1 MRLDHDH
8 IHIIGAGGA
17 GMSAL
22 AKILTGMG
30 HEVTGSDMRGGV
42 ALNALADAGIHVETG
57 HHPELAAAADLVVAS
72 SAVPDDDPEI
82 RAALH
87 AGVEVWRRPRL
98 LQEITARIPTIGA
111 TGTHGKTTTT
121 AMLVTALRS
130 LGQDPSFVV
139 GAEMAGPGTN
149 AHLGADPLMVLEV
162 DEAFRT
168 FASVHLVGLV
178 VTNVEVDH
186 LDHFGT
192 EDDLAKAF
200 TAVAS
205 AVDGPVVCC
214 ADDPGAAAV
223 AAAAGARTY
232 GISEGVD
239 WQISDVQTDASGS
252 MFTLTGPAGSVM
264 AQVPGPGLHL
274 VRNAAGAISLLAE
287 LGTPLEGLGRALVP
301 YRGVA
306 RRFEHR
312 GTVGGVALYDDYAH
326 HPTEVAATVE
336 AARALS
342 PQRLVAVFQPHLYS
356 RTQRFHEEFGDALSS
371 ADLIVVTDVYGAR
384 ENPVPGVTGELVA
397 EAVRRRGAEVLY
409 VAHRADLAGTLAP
422 LARPGDLILTMG
434 AGDVTLVQ
442 SELAPL
448 LEATG

>member
-1 MRLDHDH
+1 
-8 IHIIGAGGA
+8 
-17 GMSAL
+17 
-22 AKILTGMG
+22 
-30 HEVTGSDMRGGV
+30 
-42 ALNALADAGIHVETG
+42 
-57 HHPELAAAADLVVAS
+57 
-72 SAVPDDDPEI
+72 
-82 RAALH
+82 
-87 AGVEVWRRPRL
+87 
-98 LQEITARIPTIGA
+98 
-111 TGTHGKTTTT
+111 
-121 AMLVTALRS
+121 
-130 LGQDPSFVV
+130 
-139 GAEMAGPGTN
+139 
-149 AHLGADPLMVLEV
+149 
-162 DEAFRT
+162 
-168 FASVHLVGLV
+168 
-178 VTNVEVDH
+178 
-186 LDHFGT
+186 
-192 EDDLAKAF
+192 
-200 TAVAS
+200 
-205 AVDGPVVCC
+205 
-214 ADDPGAAAV
+214 
-223 AAAAGARTY
+223 
-232 GISEGVD
+232 
-239 WQISDVQTDASGS
+239 VQTDASGS

-434 AGDVTLVQ
+434 AGDVTLVH